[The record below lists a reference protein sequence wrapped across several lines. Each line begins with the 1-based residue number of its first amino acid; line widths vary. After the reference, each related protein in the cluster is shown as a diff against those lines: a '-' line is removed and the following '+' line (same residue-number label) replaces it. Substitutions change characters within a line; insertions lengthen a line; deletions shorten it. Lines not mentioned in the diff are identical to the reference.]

1 MPKDQTKKFEL
12 GVIEVG
18 TVVLDV
24 SPPAATYTSAKTVYW
39 NSSGIQWKF
48 HSSQDPLEW
57 SGSDPHSTPLY
68 PESTLNA
75 DGSASDE
82 VLLERYMDD
91 LYTKAGCAAQKMPRL
106 NDLLVKF
113 KHGHELS
120 FGYSKGEW
128 SLDIMKRR
136 CDTYVPSSRI
146 LEAWKV
152 PGGQLEYCPGLLTL
166 EAIYTSWP
174 PV

>member
-57 SGSDPHSTPLY
+57 SESDPRSIPLY
-68 PESTLNA
+68 PESTLMPMALLQTRSYSNA
-75 DGSASDE
+75 TWTTSTQKPGVQRKKCLDSTTYSSSSSMAMNFLLATPRENG
-82 VLLERYMDD
+82 VLI
-91 LYTKAGCAAQKMPRL
+91 
-106 NDLLVKF
+106 
-113 KHGHELS
+113 S
-120 FGYSKGEW
+120 
-128 SLDIMKRR
+128 
-136 CDTYVPSSRI
+136 
-146 LEAWKV
+146 
-152 PGGQLEYCPGLLTL
+152 
-166 EAIYTSWP
+166 
-174 PV
+174 

>member
-68 PESTLNA
+68 PESTLQRRHLSILPLVRIMKQQNKNSTMNNKRSRA
-75 DGSASDE
+75 VSE
-82 VLLERYMDD
+82 HLDD
-91 LYTKAGCAAQKMPRL
+91 L
-106 NDLLVKF
+106 
-113 KHGHELS
+113 
-120 FGYSKGEW
+120 
-128 SLDIMKRR
+128 
-136 CDTYVPSSRI
+136 
-146 LEAWKV
+146 
-152 PGGQLEYCPGLLTL
+152 
-166 EAIYTSWP
+166 
-174 PV
+174 